1 MATIAQRLESIWS
14 EKPGLSTFL
23 NTIDHKKLGVKYI
36 VTAAVFFVLGG
47 IESLILR
54 IQLTEANLSIVDPET
69 YNQLFSMHGVT
80 MMFLFALPMLS
91 GFGIYFI
98 PLMIGTRELAFPRLN
113 AFSYWALVAAGG
125 FMYSAFL
132 IGQAPN
138 DGWFNYVPFA
148 LPEFN
153 PHLNI
158 DFYGLGLI
166 FLGFSTTA
174 GAINFIVTILKMRA
188 PGMSLNRMP
197 IFIWGE
203 LGMALSVILAL
214 PALTAATVMLELE
227 RKFGF
232 PFFSPSGGGD
242 PILWQH
248 LFWIFGHPMVYI
260 IVLPA
265 LGMASTIIPTFSRR
279 PMVGYTYIVLAE
291 MATALIGFGVWAHHM
306 FAIGLPQLNL
316 AFFSAASLIIVIPS
330 GTQIFAWLATMFAGK
345 VVLKTPMLFTIGF
358 IFVFVIGGLTGAM
371 LGSVPFDQQAHDSYF
386 VVGHLH
392 YVLVG
397 GMVFPLFGVLYY
409 WLPKITGKLMH
420 ERMGKV
426 SFWVMFVGFNLAF
439 FPMHISG
446 LLGQPRRTFTY
457 EAGLG
462 WDIHNLLST
471 IGAFLLTAG
480 IGITLWNIVSSIR
493 KGSPAGNDPWKS
505 ETLEWATTS
514 PPPAQNF
521 DALPTVGSRT
531 PMWDQPE
538 LADGARQGRAGP
550 PTDHP
555 DSWTL
560 DEGHV
565 ALSTTMMDATPQAV
579 LALPEESPWPFALTV
594 AMTVFFFAFLVDAWG
609 LSIAAFVACGACVV
623 GWFWPRGEQQTT
635 EGRA

>member
-14 EKPGLSTFL
+14 ERPGLYTFL

-36 VTAAVFFVLGG
+36 VTAAIFFVLGG

-54 IQLTEANLSIVDPET
+54 VQLADANLRVVDPET
-69 YNQLFSMHGVT
+69 FNQLFSMHGVT

-148 LPEFN
+148 LPEYN

-232 PFFSPSGGGD
+232 PFFSPSEGGD

-316 AFFSAASLIIVIPS
+316 AFFSAASLVIVIPS

-386 VVGHLH
+386 VVAHLH

-420 ERMGKV
+420 ERMGKL

-439 FPMHISG
+439 FPMHITG

-457 EAGLG
+457 ESGLG
-462 WDIHNLLST
+462 WDIHNMLST
-471 IGAFLLTAG
+471 IGAFMLTVG
-480 IGITLWNIVSSIR
+480 IAITLWNIVSSIR
-493 KGSPAGNDPWKS
+493 KGTPAGKDPWRS

-514 PPPAQNF
+514 PPPDYNF
-521 DALPTVGSRT
+521 DAIPTVESRT

-538 LADGARQGRAGP
+538 LQSARGDLSGP
-550 PTDHP
+550 PPDHP
-555 DSWTL
+555 SSWTL

-565 ALSTTMMDATPQAV
+565 ALSTSMMDATPQAV
-579 LALPEESPWPFALTV
+579 IELPGESPWPFTLTV
-594 AMTVFFFAFLVDAWG
+594 AMTVFFFAFLLDAWA
-609 LSIAAFVACGACVV
+609 LALAAFVACGACVV
-623 GWFWPRGEQQTT
+623 GWFWPRDGSSE
-635 EGRA
+635 ESS

>member
-1 MATIAQRLESIWS
+1 MATIAERLESIWS
-14 EKPGLSTFL
+14 ERPGLYTFL

-54 IQLTEANLSIVDPET
+54 VQLADANLRVVDPET
-69 YNQLFSMHGVT
+69 FNQLFSMHGVT

-113 AFSYWALVAAGG
+113 AFSYWALVAAGL

-232 PFFSPSGGGD
+232 PFFTPSKGGD

-260 IVLPA
+260 VVLPA

-386 VVGHLH
+386 VVAHLH

-409 WLPKITGKLMH
+409 WLPKITGRMLSESLGKL
-420 ERMGKV
+420 

-439 FPMHISG
+439 FPMHLSG

-462 WDIHNLLST
+462 WDVYNLIST
-471 IGAFLLTAG
+471 IGAFMLTLG
-480 IGITLWNIVSSIR
+480 IGMTIWNIFSSIR
-493 KGSPAGNDPWKS
+493 KGVPAGNDPWNS

-514 PPPAQNF
+514 PPPVYNF
-521 DALPTVGSRT
+521 DAIPNVESRT
-531 PMWDQPE
+531 PLWDQAEHPKSWP
-538 LADGARQGRAGP
+538 LA
-550 PTDHP
+550 
-555 DSWTL
+555 
-560 DEGHV
+560 EGHV
-565 ALSTTMMDATPQAV
+565 ALSTTMMDATPQAIIE
-579 LALPEESPWPFALTV
+579 LPEESPWPFALTV
-594 AMTVFFFAFLVDAWG
+594 AMTLLFFAFLVDAWA
-609 LSIAAFVACGACVV
+609 LSIVALVACAGCVV
-623 GWFWPRGEQQTT
+623 GWLWPGARE
-635 EGRA
+635 EVP

>member
-1 MATIAQRLESIWS
+1 MATIAERLESIWS
-14 EKPGLSTFL
+14 ERPGLYTFL
-23 NTIDHKKLGVKYI
+23 HTIDHKKLGVKYI
-36 VTAAVFFVLGG
+36 VTAAIFFVLGG

-54 IQLTEANLSIVDPET
+54 VQLADANLRVVDPET
-69 YNQLFSMHGVT
+69 FNQLFSMHGVT

-113 AFSYWALVAAGG
+113 AFSYWALVAAGL

-148 LPEFN
+148 LPEYN

-232 PFFSPSGGGD
+232 PFFTPSKGGD

-260 IVLPA
+260 VVLPA

-386 VVGHLH
+386 VVAHLH

-409 WLPKITGKLMH
+409 WLPKITGKLMS
-420 ERMGKV
+420 ESLGKL

-457 EAGLG
+457 EPGLG
-462 WDIHNLLST
+462 WDIHNLIST
-471 IGAFLLTAG
+471 IGAFMLTVG
-480 IGITLWNIVSSIR
+480 IGMTIWNIFSSIR
-493 KGSPAGNDPWKS
+493 KGNPAGNDPWKS

-514 PPPAQNF
+514 PPPDYNF
-521 DALPTVGSRT
+521 AALPTVESRT
-531 PMWDQPE
+531 PLWDQPE
-538 LADGARQGRAGP
+538 LSGGAGP
-550 PTDHP
+550 PPDHP
-555 DSWTL
+555 KAWPL
-560 DEGHV
+560 AGGHV
-565 ALSTTMMDATPQAV
+565 ALSTSVMDASPQAIID
-579 LALPEESPWPFALTV
+579 LPHESPWPFALTV
-594 AMTVFFFAFLVDAWG
+594 AMTVLFFAFLVDAWPVA
-609 LSIAAFVACGACVV
+609 IAAVVACAGCVI
-623 GWFWPRGEQQTT
+623 GWFLPAEHL
-635 EGRA
+635 RAQHQETS

>member
-1 MATIAQRLESIWS
+1 
-14 EKPGLSTFL
+14 
-23 NTIDHKKLGVKYI
+23 
-36 VTAAVFFVLGG
+36 
-47 IESLILR
+47 
-54 IQLTEANLSIVDPET
+54 
-69 YNQLFSMHGVT
+69 
-80 MMFLFALPMLS
+80 
-91 GFGIYFI
+91 
-98 PLMIGTRELAFPRLN
+98 
-113 AFSYWALVAAGG
+113 
-125 FMYSAFL
+125 
-132 IGQAPN
+132 
-138 DGWFNYVPFA
+138 
-148 LPEFN
+148 
-153 PHLNI
+153 
-158 DFYGLGLI
+158 
-166 FLGFSTTA
+166 
-174 GAINFIVTILKMRA
+174 
-188 PGMSLNRMP
+188 MSLNRMP

-214 PALTAATVMLELE
+214 PALTAATIMLELE

-232 PFFSPSGGGD
+232 PFFSPSKGGD

-260 IVLPA
+260 VVLPA

-386 VVGHLH
+386 VVAHLH

-409 WLPKITGKLMH
+409 WLPKITGRMLS
-420 ERMGKV
+420 EPMGKL

-462 WDIHNLLST
+462 WDVHNLIST
-471 IGAFLLTAG
+471 IGAFLLTIG
-480 IGITLWNIVSSIR
+480 IGITIWNIFTSIR
-493 KGSPAGNDPWKS
+493 KGNLAGNDPWKS

-514 PPPAQNF
+514 PPPDYNF
-521 DALPTVGSRT
+521 DAIPTVESRT
-531 PMWDQPE
+531 PVWDQPE
-538 LADGARQGRAGP
+538 LSRGAGP
-550 PTDHP
+550 PADHP
-555 DSWTL
+555 KSWPL
-560 DEGHV
+560 ADGHV
-565 ALSTTMMDATPQAV
+565 ALSTTMMDATPQAIIE
-579 LALPEESPWPFALTV
+579 LPEESPWPFALTV
-594 AMTVFFFAFLVDAWG
+594 AMTILFFAFLVDAWAVSVVA
-609 LSIAAFVACGACVV
+609 LVACAACVL
-623 GWFWPRGEQQTT
+623 GWLWPHQE
-635 EGRA
+635 EPA

>member
-14 EKPGLSTFL
+14 ERPGLYTFL

-36 VTAAVFFVLGG
+36 VTAAIFFVLGG
-47 IESLILR
+47 VESLILR
-54 IQLTEANLSIVDPET
+54 VQLADANLRIVDPET

-148 LPEFN
+148 LPEYN

-227 RKFGF
+227 RKVGF
-232 PFFSPSGGGD
+232 PFFSPSEGGD

-316 AFFSAASLIIVIPS
+316 AFFSAASLVIVIPS

-420 ERMGKV
+420 ERMGKL
-426 SFWVMFVGFNLAF
+426 SFWVMFAGFNLAF
-439 FPMHISG
+439 FPMHLSG
-446 LLGQPRRTFTY
+446 LLGQPRRTYTY

-471 IGAFLLTAG
+471 IGAFLL
-480 IGITLWNIVSSIR
+480 
-493 KGSPAGNDPWKS
+493 
-505 ETLEWATTS
+505 
-514 PPPAQNF
+514 
-521 DALPTVGSRT
+521 
-531 PMWDQPE
+531 
-538 LADGARQGRAGP
+538 
-550 PTDHP
+550 
-555 DSWTL
+555 
-560 DEGHV
+560 
-565 ALSTTMMDATPQAV
+565 
-579 LALPEESPWPFALTV
+579 
-594 AMTVFFFAFLVDAWG
+594 
-609 LSIAAFVACGACVV
+609 
-623 GWFWPRGEQQTT
+623 
-635 EGRA
+635 

>member
-1 MATIAQRLESIWS
+1 MATIAERLESIWS
-14 EKPGLSTFL
+14 ERPGLYTFL

-54 IQLTEANLSIVDPET
+54 VQLTEANLRIVDPET

-232 PFFSPSGGGD
+232 PFFSPSEGGD

-409 WLPKITGKLMH
+409 WLPKITGKLLH

-426 SFWVMFVGFNLAF
+426 SFWTMFAGFNLAF

-457 EAGLG
+457 EPGLG

-471 IGAFLLTAG
+471 IGAFMLTVG

-493 KGSPAGNDPWKS
+493 KGTPAGNDPWDS

-514 PPPAQNF
+514 PPPDYNF
-521 DALPTVGSRT
+521 DAIPTVESRT
-531 PMWDQPE
+531 PMWDQAE
-538 LADGARQGRAGP
+538 LKDPPRGLSGP
-550 PTDHP
+550 PPEHP
-555 DSWTL
+555 SAWPL

-565 ALSTTMMDATPQAV
+565 ALSTSMMDATPQAV
-579 LALPEESPWPFALTV
+579 IELPEESPWPFALTV
-594 AMTVFFFAFLVDAWG
+594 AMTVFFFAFLVDAWAV
-609 LSIAAFVACGACVV
+609 SVAAFVACAVCVV
-623 GWFWPRGEQQTT
+623 GWFWKPARDAT
-635 EGRA
+635 EVAG

>member
-1 MATIAQRLESIWS
+1 MATIAERLEGIWS
-14 EKPGLSTFL
+14 ERPGLYTFL
-23 NTIDHKKLGVKYI
+23 HTIDHKKLGVKYI
-36 VTAAVFFVLGG
+36 VTATVFFVLGG
-47 IESLILR
+47 IEALILR
-54 IQLTEANLSIVDPET
+54 LQLTQANERLVDPET

-80 MMFLFALPMLS
+80 MMFLFAVPMLS

-113 AFSYWALVAAGG
+113 AFSYWVLVAAGA

-138 DGWFNYVPFA
+138 DGWFSYVPFA
-148 LPEFN
+148 LPQYN

-158 DFYGLGLI
+158 DFYSLGLI

-203 LGMALSVILAL
+203 LAMALSVVLAL
-214 PALTAATVMLELE
+214 PALTAATIFLELE

-232 PFFSPSGGGD
+232 PFFDVAKGGD
-242 PILWQH
+242 PVLWQH

-291 MATALIGFGVWAHHM
+291 MATALIGFGVWVHHM

-316 AFFSAASLIIVIPS
+316 AFFSAASLVIVIPS
-330 GTQIFAWLATMFAGK
+330 GTQIFAWIATMFAGK

-358 IFVFVIGGLTGAM
+358 IFVFVIGGLSGAM
-371 LGSVPFDQQAHDSYF
+371 TGSVPVDQQVHDTYF
-386 VVGHLH
+386 VVAHLH

-397 GMVFPLFGVLYY
+397 GMVFPLFAVLYY
-409 WLPKITGKLMH
+409 WLPKITGRMLNERTGKL
-420 ERMGKV
+420 
-426 SFWVMFVGFNLAF
+426 SFWTMFVGFNLAF
-439 FPMHISG
+439 FPMHIMG
-446 LLGQPRRTFTY
+446 ILGQPRRTFTY

-462 WDIHNLLST
+462 WDIWNLIST
-471 IGAFLLTAG
+471 IGAFMLAFGILLTLVN
-480 IGITLWNIVSSIR
+480 LWRSFR
-493 KGSPAGNDPWKS
+493 KGAPAGNDPWAG
-505 ETLEWATTS
+505 ETLEWSTTS
-514 PPPAQNF
+514 PPPDYNF
-521 DALPTVGSRT
+521 AAMPTVKSRT
-531 PMWDQPE
+531 PMWDQDE
-538 LADGARQGRAGP
+538 LHGGEGP
-550 PTDHP
+550 PVDHP

-565 ALSTTMMDATPQAV
+565 ALSTSMLDATPQAIID
-579 LALPEESPWPFALTV
+579 LPHESPWPFNLTL
-594 AMTVFFFAFLVDAWG
+594 AMTVLFVAVLLDAW
-609 LSIAAFVACGACVV
+609 LIAGVGAVACIACVV
-623 GWFWPRGEQQTT
+623 GWFWPSK
-635 EGRA
+635 RAEH